1 MSYLISNSYIHESS
15 HLLSPYDAYYEPS
28 MLSRT
33 IIPIPYDYQYNSS
46 SVSMFD
52 YYQTPK
58 DDYYCKL
65 SSSNFET
72 FINID
77 YFLVGSDYTSH
88 QPSSTFID
96 LPEPKTVKILI
107 NPFFRPKSTNRT
119 SESSSEIEQHKQN
132 TTKSARDRTRSPPSS
147 DRKVIVCSNK
157 IQHGREKRKGK
168 KEQFMEEKKLL
179 FEKQS
184 SSPSSSKRKHYRST
198 SDRCEHKNDKLKRL
212 YKQYSDEDQYT
223 KWKPLLLEECSAL
236 YKYANDKY
244 HRKSFHN

>member
-1 MSYLISNSYIHESS
+1 MSYFISNSYNQESS
-15 HLLSPYDAYYEPS
+15 HLLSPYEAFYEPS
-28 MLSRT
+28 MLPRT
-33 IIPIPYDYQYNSS
+33 IIPIPCDYQYNSS

-52 YYQTPK
+52 YYQTPT
-58 DDYYCKL
+58 DDYHCRL
-65 SSSNFET
+65 ISSNFET

-77 YFLVGSDYTSH
+77 YLLVGSDYPSY
-88 QPSSTFID
+88 QPSSTLID

-107 NPFFRPKSTNRT
+107 NPFFRPKTTNRT
-119 SESSSEIEQHKQN
+119 SESSPEIEPHKQN

-157 IQHGREKRKGK
+157 MQYGREKRKGK

-184 SSPSSSKRKHYRST
+184 SSSSKRKHYRST
-198 SDRCEHKNDKLKRL
+198 SDRREHKNDKLKLL

-223 KWKPLLLEECSAL
+223 KWKPLLLEECLAL

-244 HRKSFHN
+244 HRKIFP